1 MNEVEALEG
10 LRNKAV
16 KSTKTMKYRPMEYLV
31 RAMLAGVFI
40 GFAII
45 FTLKSINGLFLN
57 ESPMTSL
64 VGGWTFGVALV
75 LIVYGG
81 AELFTG
87 NTMYF
92 TTSTMRGFTSRAE
105 TLKVWTL
112 CFIGNGLGGLLFALL
127 LAQTGIIQELGQN
140 NWLFAVSETKIHHT
154 TWEIF
159 TRAIFCNW
167 MVCLAIF
174 IPKNMKNEFGQ
185 IITMMM
191 LVAVFFASGFDHV
204 IANMALFSLALVV
217 PHPETIS
224 LAGAVHNL
232 VPALFGNIIGG
243 AIFMGM
249 VYTWLNKGKL
259 EVEEGE
265 EKSTTKIAFL
275 KKQKA

>member
-16 KSTKTMKYRPMEYLV
+16 KSTKMLQMRPLEYLV

-45 FTLKSINGLFLN
+45 FTLKAINGLYLN
-57 ESPMTSL
+57 ESAATTL
-64 VGGWTFGVALV
+64 VGGLTFGVALV

-92 TTSTMRGFTSRAE
+92 TTATMRGYTTKMDTF
-105 TLKVWTL
+105 KVWTICL
-112 CFIGNGLGGLLFALL
+112 IGNGLGGLAFALL
-127 LAQTGIIQELGQN
+127 FSQTGIIQELGAN
-140 NWLFAVSETKIHHT
+140 NWLFAVSESKIHHS

-174 IPKNMKNEFGQ
+174 IPKNMKNELAQ
-185 IITMMM
+185 IMMM
-191 LVAVFFASGFDHV
+191 MILVAVFFASGFDHV
-204 IANMALFSLALVV
+204 IANMALFSIALVV
-217 PHPETIS
+217 PHPEAIS
-224 LAGAVHNL
+224 FAGAIHNL
-232 VPALFGNIIGG
+232 IPALFGNIIGG
-243 AIFMGM
+243 ALFMGM
-249 VYTWLNKGKL
+249 VYTWLNKEKL
-259 EVEEGE
+259 EVDQS
-265 EKSTTKIAFL
+265 KQQAATINIVTK
-275 KKQKA
+275 KKA

>member
-10 LRNKAV
+10 LRKKAV
-16 KSTKTMKYRPMEYLV
+16 KSTQMLRMRPLEYLV

-45 FTLKSINGLFLN
+45 FTLKAINGLYLN
-57 ESPMTSL
+57 ESPVTTL
-64 VGGWTFGVALV
+64 VGGLTFGVALV

-92 TTSTMRGFTSRAE
+92 TTSTMRGFTSKMD
-105 TLKVWTL
+105 TFKVWTL
-112 CFIGNGLGGLLFALL
+112 CFIGNGLGGLAFALL
-127 LAQTGIIQELGQN
+127 FSQTGIIQELGME

-174 IPKNMKNEFGQ
+174 IPKNMKNELAQ
-185 IITMMM
+185 IMMM
-191 LVAVFFASGFDHV
+191 MILVAVFFASGFDLV

-217 PHPETIS
+217 PHPEAIS
-224 LAGAVHNL
+224 FAGAIHNL
-232 VPALFGNIIGG
+232 VPALLGNIIGG
-243 AIFMGM
+243 ALFMGM
-249 VYTWLNKGKL
+249 VYTWLNKSKL
-259 EVEEGE
+259 EVDQSNEQAA
-265 EKSTTKIAFL
+265 TINIAS
-275 KKQKA
+275 KQKA

>member
-1 MNEVEALEG
+1 M
-10 LRNKAV
+10 LR
-16 KSTKTMKYRPMEYLV
+16 MRPLEYLV

-45 FTLKSINGLFLN
+45 FTLKAINGLYLN
-57 ESPMTSL
+57 ESPVTTL
-64 VGGWTFGVALV
+64 VGGLTFGVALV

-92 TTSTMRGFTSRAE
+92 TTSTMRGFTSKMD

-112 CFIGNGLGGLLFALL
+112 CFIGNGLGGLAFALL
-127 LAQTGIIQELGQN
+127 FSQTGIIQELGME

-174 IPKNMKNEFGQ
+174 IPKNMKNELAQ
-185 IITMMM
+185 IMMM
-191 LVAVFFASGFDHV
+191 MILVAVFFASGFDHV

-217 PHPETIS
+217 PHPEAIS
-224 LAGAVHNL
+224 FAGAIHNL
-232 VPALFGNIIGG
+232 VPALLGNIIGG
-243 AIFMGM
+243 ALFMGM
-249 VYTWLNKGKL
+249 VYTWLNKSKL
-259 EVEEGE
+259 EVEQSNEQAA
-265 EKSTTKIAFL
+265 TINIAS
-275 KKQKA
+275 KQKA

>member
-10 LRNKAV
+10 LRKKAV
-16 KSTKTMKYRPMEYLV
+16 KSTQMLRMRPLEYLV

-45 FTLKSINGLFLN
+45 FTLKAINGLYLN
-57 ESPMTSL
+57 ESPVTTL
-64 VGGWTFGVALV
+64 VGGLTFGVALV

-92 TTSTMRGFTSRAE
+92 TTSTMRGFTSKMD

-112 CFIGNGLGGLLFALL
+112 CFIGNGLGGLAFALL
-127 LAQTGIIQELGQN
+127 FSQTGIIQELGME

-174 IPKNMKNEFGQ
+174 IPKNMKNELAQ
-185 IITMMM
+185 IMMM
-191 LVAVFFASGFDHV
+191 MILVAVFFASGFDHV

-217 PHPETIS
+217 PHPEAIS
-224 LAGAVHNL
+224 FAGAIHNL
-232 VPALFGNIIGG
+232 VPALLGNIIGG
-243 AIFMGM
+243 ALFMGM
-249 VYTWLNKGKL
+249 VYTWLNKSKL
-259 EVEEGE
+259 EVEQSNEQAE
-265 EKSTTKIAFL
+265 TINIAS
-275 KKQKA
+275 KQKA

>member
-10 LRNKAV
+10 LRKKAV
-16 KSTKTMKYRPMEYLV
+16 KSTQMLRMRPLEYLV

-45 FTLKSINGLFLN
+45 FTLKAINGLYLN
-57 ESPMTSL
+57 ESPVTTL
-64 VGGWTFGVALV
+64 VGGLTFGVALV

-92 TTSTMRGFTSRAE
+92 TTSTMRGFTSKMD
-105 TLKVWTL
+105 TFKVWTL
-112 CFIGNGLGGLLFALL
+112 CFIGNGLGGLAFALL
-127 LAQTGIIQELGQN
+127 FSQTGIIQELGME

-174 IPKNMKNEFGQ
+174 IPKNMKNELAQ
-185 IITMMM
+185 IMMM
-191 LVAVFFASGFDHV
+191 MILVAVFFASGFDHV

-217 PHPETIS
+217 PHPEAIS
-224 LAGAVHNL
+224 FAGAIHNL
-232 VPALFGNIIGG
+232 VPALLGNIIGG
-243 AIFMGM
+243 ALFMGM
-249 VYTWLNKGKL
+249 VYTWLNKSKL
-259 EVEEGE
+259 EVDQSNEQAA
-265 EKSTTKIAFL
+265 TINIAS
-275 KKQKA
+275 KQKA

>member
-10 LRNKAV
+10 LRKKAV
-16 KSTKTMKYRPMEYLV
+16 KSTQMLQMRPLEYLV

-45 FTLKSINGLFLN
+45 FTLKAINGLYLN
-57 ESPMTSL
+57 ESPVTTL
-64 VGGWTFGVALV
+64 VGGLTFGVALV

-92 TTSTMRGFTSRAE
+92 TTSTMRGFTSKMD
-105 TLKVWTL
+105 TFKVWTL
-112 CFIGNGLGGLLFALL
+112 CFIGNGLGGLAFALL
-127 LAQTGIIQELGQN
+127 FSQTGIIQELGMN

-174 IPKNMKNEFGQ
+174 IPKNMKNELAQ
-185 IITMMM
+185 IMMM
-191 LVAVFFASGFDHV
+191 MILVAVFFASGFDHV

-217 PHPETIS
+217 PHPEAIS
-224 LAGAVHNL
+224 FAGAIHNL
-232 VPALFGNIIGG
+232 VPALLGNIVGG
-243 AIFMGM
+243 AVFMGM
-249 VYTWLNKGKL
+249 VYTWLNKSKL
-259 EVEEGE
+259 EVDQ
-265 EKSTTKIAFL
+265 SNQQAATINIAS
-275 KKQKA
+275 KQKA